1 MRRADAVHMTWPLV
15 LLALLLL
22 AGACATSEPAS
33 SASPVTTDEPST
45 SVLDSPEETST
56 TVATVRS
63 AETTEAP
70 SSIDLEDPA
79 IVFLA
84 LVDEALVD
92 TDWADVTFEAPEVFL
107 ANGQL
112 MCDQLGD
119 GSSIDDVLSEF
130 ATTLTEL
137 RVEDIDDDTAT
148 LAGALLGTAVA
159 TLCPEHED
167 ILENAR

>member
-1 MRRADAVHMTWPLV
+1 MTWPFV

-33 SASPVTTDEPST
+33 EASPLPTDEESDAVP
-45 SVLDSPEETST
+45 DSPDETST
-56 TVATVRS
+56 TTVTVPS

-70 SSIDLEDPA
+70 TPADLDDPA
-79 IVFLA
+79 VVFLT

-92 TDWADVTFEAPEVFL
+92 TDWAGVTFDAPEVFL

-112 MCDQLGD
+112 MCAQLGD
-119 GSSIDDVLSEF
+119 GSSIDEVLSEF
-130 ATTLTEL
+130 AATLTEL
-137 RVEDIDDDTAT
+137 PVEDINDDTAT

>member
-1 MRRADAVHMTWPLV
+1 MSWPIV

-22 AGACATSEPAS
+22 TTACAASEPGS
-33 SASPVTTDEPST
+33 SALAVTTEEESEVVPENS
-45 SVLDSPEETST
+45 EETST
-56 TVATVRS
+56 TIATVPPAVS
-63 AETTEAP
+63 TEASI
-70 SSIDLEDPA
+70 SSDLEDPA
-79 IVFLA
+79 VVFLA
-84 LVDEALVD
+84 LVEEALVD

-107 ANGQL
+107 TNGQL

-119 GSSIDDVLSEF
+119 GSSIDEVLSEF

-137 RVEDIDDDTAT
+137 PVEDIDDDTAT